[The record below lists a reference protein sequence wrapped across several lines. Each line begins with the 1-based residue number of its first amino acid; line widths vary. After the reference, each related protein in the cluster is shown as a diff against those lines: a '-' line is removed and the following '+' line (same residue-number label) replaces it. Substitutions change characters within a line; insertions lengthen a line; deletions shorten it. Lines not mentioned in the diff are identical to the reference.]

1 MPANRRATRGA
12 AHPGALAAS
21 RRHGRHGWQKSG
33 ESRAKV
39 GRKSGESS
47 ACAGRRWPPAGR
59 KPPVA
64 W

>member
-39 GRKSGESS
+39 GRKQHLRRPPL
-47 ACAGRRWPPAGR
+47 AAGRPQTAGR
-59 KPPVA
+59 VVK
-64 W
+64 